1 MNIRGKFSNLF
12 LSRKSMLGILIS
24 FIGLYWAF
32 NDFEFN
38 IFVQSLYKVKYM
50 YILYACLFLWFS
62 VWIRAIRW
70 RYLFNMRNAPPTL
83 FLYKTE
89 LIGYFGNNILPLRLG
104 ELMRAYI
111 IGKEW
116 NLPKSYVFGTV
127 IMERLLDTITLLFI
141 SLLLILLYPIEQ
153 QIRKN
158 ILIVFVG
165 IILII
170 IMIYIFFRNMK
181 NVNIGKKINIYLI
194 ETLKGVASI
203 NLSNILPVTLTSLII
218 WAIYLLDV
226 YLIQYAFNFNLNI
239 VESLAIL
246 VFSSLAL
253 AIPSAP
259 GMFGTFHLAVKY
271 TVIELFGILPQEA
284 NSFSIILH
292 SYGYVLLTL
301 LGAYYFIQNQVKIRD
316 INANI

>member
-1 MNIRGKFSNLF
+1 
-12 LSRKSMLGILIS
+12 
-24 FIGLYWAF
+24 
-32 NDFEFN
+32 
-38 IFVQSLYKVKYM
+38 
-50 YILYACLFLWFS
+50 
-62 VWIRAIRW
+62 
-70 RYLFNMRNAPPTL
+70 
-83 FLYKTE
+83 
-89 LIGYFGNNILPLRLG
+89 
-104 ELMRAYI
+104 
-111 IGKEW
+111 
-116 NLPKSYVFGTV
+116 
-127 IMERLLDTITLLFI
+127 
-141 SLLLILLYPIEQ
+141 
-153 QIRKN
+153 
-158 ILIVFVG
+158 
-165 IILII
+165 
-170 IMIYIFFRNMK
+170 MK
-181 NVNIGKKINIYLI
+181 NVNISKKINIYLI
-194 ETLKGVASI
+194 ETLQGVASI

>member
-1 MNIRGKFSNLF
+1 MNIQGKFSNLF

-70 RYLFNMRNAPPTL
+70 RYLFNMQNSPTTL
-83 FLYKTE
+83 SLYKIE

-111 IGKEW
+111 TGKEW

-141 SLLLILLYPIEQ
+141 AHL
-153 QIRKN
+153 
-158 ILIVFVG
+158 
-165 IILII
+165 
-170 IMIYIFFRNMK
+170 
-181 NVNIGKKINIYLI
+181 KK
-194 ETLKGVASI
+194 
-203 NLSNILPVTLTSLII
+203 
-218 WAIYLLDV
+218 
-226 YLIQYAFNFNLNI
+226 FN
-239 VESLAIL
+239 
-246 VFSSLAL
+246 
-253 AIPSAP
+253 
-259 GMFGTFHLAVKY
+259 
-271 TVIELFGILPQEA
+271 
-284 NSFSIILH
+284 
-292 SYGYVLLTL
+292 
-301 LGAYYFIQNQVKIRD
+301 
-316 INANI
+316 